1 MLLLD
6 SKQREID
13 GITVFPDHAD
23 PMQYYY
29 LPLAPHL
36 TTVKDPA
43 AGNAEVP
50 QFSLIRFRGQAG
62 TGGFLNFD
70 VNIGASD
77 DQLDEIKRQI
87 QNEERLRDLPRLAP
101 VTTVSGTVKLLMLG
115 KQSGDDAA
123 DGTKASTSAAA
134 PAPADAGPQFV
145 LKMDHS
151 ATPSLYGNNQAAFS
165 IKLDAAGVT
174 VVEKS
179 LDGEILPIAV
189 VYSLDYLGLRPAYS
203 VRLSI
208 DWNRVQ
214 NHMDETYSGGFLFSS
229 VDISNSI
236 DKLVEDRVIVLEA
249 DTFVT
254 EDDENKD
261 ITGRRDAAMNQ
272 VRAMITET
280 FFEPTL
286 PPIEAGKEEEWVK
299 ALRIASGVAGAIGAG
314 PAGMAS
320 SSTFFSYRKNT
331 YQRTDRKALN
341 VNFSERVTV
350 QRSIHPQGHLAGLF
364 RLMRDTPLP
373 RSRFITDVDLDDPW
387 FQKRRLNVVSRADFD
402 QDLIGSI
409 NVQAKYGAEPKNLL
423 LSKAAQTGQFEWM
436 SVLDNGAMRRPVQI
450 QYDVTFAGVDA
461 TERPRKVTSAP
472 IETEVENLEIDPRE
486 LYAVTTVPVVAVNFP
501 WDAYPMVEAHLRYQD
516 EGSGLDES
524 DIFQLTKDKQDA
536 TWRIFILDAGKR
548 DFSYRLIYRAADNK
562 DVDTGWK
569 TTDEEQV
576 TVRDPFPRKRTLD
589 VVANVD
595 WNQVD
600 QVFVD
605 LRYEDHANDILEETS
620 FNFSQGSTPQK
631 FTVDVKDPALKQVS
645 FKATFLFKDGRMVE
659 VPESVTMDQRII
671 VRPDMK
677 GRRIIEVR
685 PPADFAARH
694 LKRTTAEVRYED
706 FAAGLSFN
714 DSFVF
719 EDPASRGYFEF
730 DYVDEARDRYEARTT
745 FVFENGLEQGTDWAA
760 SETDVLQL
768 KAP

>member
-29 LPLAPHL
+29 LPLMPHL

-50 QFSLIRFRGQAG
+50 QFSLIRFRGRAG

-70 VNIGASD
+70 VNIGASEQ
-77 DQLDEIKRQI
+77 QLDEIRRTI
-87 QNEERLRDLPRLAP
+87 MNEERLRDLPRIAP

-115 KQSGDDAA
+115 KQSGDDQAG
-123 DGTKASTSAAA
+123 GTKASTT
-134 PAPADAGPQFV
+134 PAPVIEGPQFV

-165 IKLDAAGVT
+165 IRLDAAGVT
-174 VVEKS
+174 VIEKS

-189 VYSLDYLGLRPAYS
+189 VYSLNYLGLRPAYS

-214 NHMDETYSGGFLFSS
+214 THMDEKYGGGFLFTS
-229 VDISNSI
+229 VEIGNTV

-254 EDDENKD
+254 EDDENKSV
-261 ITGRRDAAMNQ
+261 TARRDAALNQ
-272 VRAMITET
+272 VRSMITET
-280 FFEPTL
+280 FFTPTL
-286 PPIEAGKEEEWVK
+286 PPMEPGKEEDWEK
-299 ALRIASGVAGAIGAG
+299 AVRAATSIISTIAAG
-314 PAGMAS
+314 PAAQANNK
-320 SSTFFSYRKNT
+320 TLFSYSRNNA
-331 YQRTDRKALN
+331 QRTDRKSLN
-341 VNFSERVTV
+341 VNFSERVTI
-350 QRSIHPQGHLAGLF
+350 QRSIHPQGHLAGMF
-364 RLMRDTPLP
+364 RLLRDTPLP
-373 RSRFITDVDLDDPW
+373 RERFITDVDLDDPW
-387 FQKRRLNVVSRADFD
+387 FEKRRLNVVSRADFD

-409 NVQAKYGAEPKNLL
+409 NLQAKYGTEPKNIL
-423 LSKAAQTGQFEWM
+423 LSKATPGGSFEWM
-436 SVLDNGAMRRPVQI
+436 SVIENDAMRRPVDL
-450 QYDVTFAGVDA
+450 QYEVNFAGVDT

-472 IETEVENLEIDPRE
+472 FTSEVENLEIDPRE
-486 LYAVTTVPVVAVNFP
+486 LYAVSTVPIVAVNFP
-501 WDAYPMVEAHLRYQD
+501 FEAYPMVEVHVRYQD
-516 EGSGLDES
+516 EASGLDEK
-524 DIFQLTKDKQDA
+524 DVFQLTKEKQDA
-536 TWRIFILDAGKR
+536 VWRMFILDTRKR
-548 DFSYRLIYRAADNK
+548 DFSYRLVYRAADNK
-562 DVDTGWK
+562 DVDTGWR

-605 LRYEDHANDILEETS
+605 VRYEDKANDILEEAS
-620 FNFSQGSTPQK
+620 FNFNQGSTPQK
-631 FTVDVKDPALKQVS
+631 FVVDVEDPELKQVF
-645 FKATFLFKDGRMVE
+645 FKVTFLFKDGRMIE
-659 VPESVTMDQRII
+659 VPESVTMERRIV

-677 GRRIIEVR
+677 GRRIVEVR
-685 PPADFAARH
+685 PPADFAARN

-719 EDPASRGYFEF
+719 EDASARGYFEF
-730 DYVDEARDRYEARTT
+730 DYVDEARDRYEARST
-745 FVFENGLEQGTDWAA
+745 FVFQNGLEQGTDWTA
-760 SETDVLQL
+760 SEAAVLQL

>member
-23 PMQYYY
+23 PLQYYY
-29 LPLAPHL
+29 LPLMPHL

-50 QFSLIRFRGQAG
+50 QFSLIRFRGRAG

-70 VNIGASD
+70 VNIGASEQ
-77 DQLDEIKRQI
+77 QLDEIRRTI
-87 QNEERLRDLPRLAP
+87 MNEERLREMPRIAP

-115 KQSGDDAA
+115 KQSD
-123 DGTKASTSAAA
+123 DGTANTKSSSAAA
-134 PAPADAGPQFV
+134 PAIEGPQFV

-165 IKLDAAGVT
+165 VRLDAAGVT
-174 VVEKS
+174 VIEKS
-179 LDGEILPIAV
+179 LEGEIMPIAV
-189 VYSLDYLGLRPAYS
+189 VYSLNYLGLRPAYS

-208 DWNRVQ
+208 DWDRVQ
-214 NHMDETYSGGFLFSS
+214 THMDEKYSVGVLFTS
-229 VDISNSI
+229 VDIGNTV

-254 EDDENKD
+254 EDDENKS
-261 ITGRRDAAMNQ
+261 ITARRDAAMNQ
-272 VRAMITET
+272 VRSMITET
-280 FFEPTL
+280 FFQPTL
-286 PPIEAGKEEEWVK
+286 PPMEPGKEEDWEK
-299 ALRIASGVAGAIGAG
+299 AVRAATSIIGTIAAG
-314 PAGMAS
+314 PAAQAS
-320 SSTFFSYRKNT
+320 NKTLFSYSRNT
-331 YQRTDRKALN
+331 AQRTDRKSLN
-341 VNFSERVTV
+341 VNFSERVAI
-350 QRSIHPQGHLAGLF
+350 QRSIHPQGHLAGMF

-387 FQKRRLNVVSRADFD
+387 FEKRRISVVSRADFD
-402 QDLIGSI
+402 MDAIGSI
-409 NVQAKYGAEPKNLL
+409 NVQARYGSEPKNVL
-423 LSKAAQTGQFEWM
+423 LSKGGSTGAFEWM
-436 SVLDNGAMRRPVQI
+436 SVLDNGVMRRPVDL
-450 QYDVTFAGVDA
+450 QYEVNFTGVDT

-472 IETEVENLEIDPRE
+472 FQSEVENVEIDPRE
-486 LYAVTTVPVVAVNFP
+486 LYAISTVPIVAVNFP
-501 WDAYPMVEAHLRYQD
+501 FEAYPMVEVHVRYQD
-516 EGSGLDES
+516 DGSGLDEK
-524 DIFQLTKDKQDA
+524 DVFQLTKDKQDA
-536 TWRIFILDAGKR
+536 TWRMFILDTRKR
-548 DFSYRLIYRAADNK
+548 DFSYRLVYRAADNK

-605 LRYEDHANDILEETS
+605 LRYEDKPHDILEETS

-631 FTVDVKDPALKQVS
+631 FVVDVEDPELKQVF
-645 FKATFLFKDGRMVE
+645 FKATFLFKDGRMIE
-659 VPESVTMDQRII
+659 VPESVTMERRIV

-677 GRRIIEVR
+677 GRRIVEVR
-685 PPADFAARH
+685 PPADFAARN
-694 LKRTTAEVRYED
+694 LRRTTAEVRYED

-719 EDPASRGYFEF
+719 EDASARGYFEF
-730 DYVDEARDRYEARTT
+730 DYVDEARDRYESRST
-745 FVFENGLEQGTDWAA
+745 FVFQNGLEQGTDWTA
-760 SETDVLQL
+760 SENAVLQL

>member
-23 PMQYYY
+23 PLQYYY
-29 LPLAPHL
+29 LPLAPHM

-50 QFSLIRFRGQAG
+50 QFSLIRFRGRAG

-70 VNIGASD
+70 VNIGASEQ
-77 DQLDEIKRQI
+77 QLDEIRRTI
-87 QNEERLRDLPRLAP
+87 QNEERLRDTPRIAP

-115 KQSGDDAA
+115 KQSDDGTA
-123 DGTKASTSAAA
+123 GTKASSSATPP
-134 PAPADAGPQFV
+134 PAIEGPQFV

-165 IKLDAAGVT
+165 VRLDAAGVT
-174 VVEKS
+174 VIEKS
-179 LDGEILPIAV
+179 LNGEILPIAV
-189 VYSLDYLGLRPAYS
+189 VYSLNYLGLRPAYS

-229 VDISNSI
+229 VDISNSV
-236 DKLVEDRVIVLEA
+236 DKLVENRAIVLEA

-254 EDDENKD
+254 EDDENKS
-261 ITGRRDAAMNQ
+261 ITARRDAALNQ
-272 VRAMITET
+272 VRAMITEA
-280 FFEPTL
+280 FFQPTL
-286 PPIEAGKEEEWVK
+286 PPIEPGKEEDWEK
-299 ALRIASGVAGAIGAG
+299 ALRVASGVAGAIGMG
-314 PAGMAS
+314 PAGMMAS
-320 SSTFFSYRKNT
+320 SSFFSYSKNT
-331 YQRTDRKALN
+331 YQRTDRKSLN

-350 QRSIHPQGHLAGLF
+350 QRSIHPQGHLAGMF
-364 RLMRDTPLP
+364 RLLRDTPLP

-387 FQKRRLNVVSRADFD
+387 FEKRKLNVVSRADFD
-402 QDLIGSI
+402 MDAIGSI
-409 NVQAKYGAEPKNLL
+409 NVQARYGTEPKNFL
-423 LSKAAQTGQFEWM
+423 LSKGAPTGAFEWM
-436 SVLDNGAMRRPVQI
+436 SVIENDAMRRPVQI
-450 QYDVTFAGVDA
+450 QYEVNFTGVDT

-472 IETEVENLEIDPRE
+472 FETEVENLEIDPRE
-486 LYAVTTVPVVAVNFP
+486 LYAVSTVPIVAVNFP
-501 WDAYPMVEAHLRYQD
+501 FDAYPMVEAHVRYQD
-516 EGSGLDES
+516 EVSGLDEK
-524 DIFQLTKDKQDA
+524 DIFQLTKEKQDA
-536 TWRIFILDAGKR
+536 TWRMFILDTRKR
-548 DFSYRLIYRAADNK
+548 DFSYRLVYRAADNR

-569 TTDEEQV
+569 TTDEEQI

-605 LRYEDHANDILEETS
+605 LRYEDKANDIFEEAS
-620 FNFSQGSTPQK
+620 FNFNQGSTPQK
-631 FTVDVKDPALKQVS
+631 FVVDVQDPELKQVF
-645 FKATFLFKDGRMVE
+645 FKVTFLFKDGRMIE
-659 VPESVTMDQRII
+659 VPESVTMERRIV

-677 GRRIIEVR
+677 GRRIVEVR
-685 PPADFAARH
+685 PPADFAARN
-694 LKRTTAEVRYED
+694 LRRTTAEIRYED

-719 EDPASRGYFEF
+719 EDAAARGYFEF
-730 DYVDEARDRYEARTT
+730 DYVDEARDRYETRST
-745 FVFENGLEQGTDWAA
+745 FIFANGLEQGTDWTA
-760 SETDVLQL
+760 SETAVLQL

>member
-6 SKQREID
+6 TKQREID

-43 AGNAEVP
+43 SGNADVP
-50 QFSLIRFRGQAG
+50 QFSLIRFRGRAG

-70 VNIGASD
+70 VNIGAGD
-77 DQLDEIKRQI
+77 DQLDEIRRQI

-101 VTTVSGTVKLLMLG
+101 VTTVSGTVRLLMLG

-123 DGTKASTSAAA
+123 AGTKASSSTA
-134 PAPADAGPQFV
+134 PAPDDPGPQFV

-165 IKLDAAGVT
+165 VKLDAAGVT

-189 VYSLDYLGLRPAYS
+189 VYSLNYLGLRPAYS

-208 DWNRVQ
+208 DWARVQ
-214 NHMDETYSGGFLFSS
+214 NHMDEKFSGGFLFSS
-229 VDISNSI
+229 VDIGSAV
-236 DKLVEDRVIVLEA
+236 DKLVEDRAIVLEA

-261 ITGRRDAAMNQ
+261 ITARRDAALNQ
-272 VRAMITET
+272 VRAMITEA
-280 FFEPTL
+280 FFTPSL
-286 PPIEAGKEEEWVK
+286 PPIEPGKEEEWVK
-299 ALRIASGVAGAIGAG
+299 ALRIASGVAGAIGMG
-314 PAGMAS
+314 PAGMMS
-320 SSTFFSYRKNT
+320 SSSFFSYSKNT

-350 QRSIHPQGHLAGLF
+350 QRSIHPQGHLAGMF
-364 RLMRDTPLP
+364 RLLRDTPMP

-387 FQKRRLNVVSRADFD
+387 FEKRRLNVISRADFD
-402 QDLIGSI
+402 MDAIGSI
-409 NVQAKYGAEPKNLL
+409 NVKATYGADPRNVL
-423 LSKAAQTGQFEWM
+423 LSKSAATGAFEWM
-436 SVLDNGAMRRPVQI
+436 SVIEDGAMRRPVDL
-450 QYDVTFAGVDA
+450 QYEVNFTGVDT

-472 IETEVENLEIDPRE
+472 FQSDVENIEIDPRE
-486 LYAVTTVPVVAVNFP
+486 LYAVSTVPIVAVSFP
-501 WDAYPMVEAHLRYQD
+501 WDAYPMVEAHVRYQD

-524 DIFQLTKDKQDA
+524 EIFQLTKDKQDG
-536 TWRIFILDAGKR
+536 TWRMFILDTRKR
-548 DFSYRLIYRAADNK
+548 DFDYRLIYRAADNK

-576 TVRDPFPRKRTLD
+576 TIRDPFPRKRVLD

-600 QVFVD
+600 QAFVD
-605 LRYEDHANDILEETS
+605 LRYEDKAHDILEEAS
-620 FNFSQGSTPQK
+620 FNFSAGSTPQK
-631 FTVDVKDPALKQVS
+631 FTVDVQDPELKQVF
-645 FKATFLFKDGRMVE
+645 FKVTFLFKDGRMVE
-659 VPESVTMDQRII
+659 VPESVTMERRII

-677 GRRIIEVR
+677 GRRIVEVR

-719 EDPASRGYFEF
+719 EDAASRGYFEF
-730 DYVDEARDRYEARTT
+730 DYVDESRDRYESRSS
-745 FVFENGLEQGTDWAA
+745 FVFENGLEQGTDWTA
-760 SETDVLQL
+760 SETAVLQL

>member
-23 PMQYYY
+23 PLQYYY
-29 LPLAPHL
+29 LPLAPHM

-50 QFSLIRFRGQAG
+50 QFSLIRFRGRAG

-70 VNIGASD
+70 VNIGASEQ
-77 DQLDEIKRQI
+77 QLDEIRRTI
-87 QNEERLRDLPRLAP
+87 QNEERLREMPRIAP
-101 VTTVSGTVKLLMLG
+101 VTTISGTVKLLMLG
-115 KQSGDDAA
+115 KQSGDDQP
-123 DGTKASTSAAA
+123 GTKASSST
-134 PAPADAGPQFV
+134 PAPVIEGPQFV

-165 IKLDAAGVT
+165 VRLDAAGVT
-174 VVEKS
+174 VIEKS
-179 LDGEILPIAV
+179 LNGEILPIAI
-189 VYSLDYLGLRPAYS
+189 VYSLNYLGLRPAYS

-214 NHMDETYSGGFLFSS
+214 THMDETYSGGFLFTS
-229 VDISNSI
+229 VDIGNTV

-254 EDDENKD
+254 EDDENKS
-261 ITGRRDAAMNQ
+261 ITARRDAALNQ
-272 VRAMITET
+272 VRSMITET
-280 FFEPTL
+280 FFQPTL
-286 PPIEAGKEEEWVK
+286 PPMEPGKEEDWEKAVK
-299 ALRIASGVAGAIGAG
+299 AATSIIGAIAAG
-314 PAGMAS
+314 PAAQAS
-320 SSTFFSYRKNT
+320 NKTLFSYSRNNA
-331 YQRTDRKALN
+331 QRTDRKSLN
-341 VNFSERVTV
+341 VNFSERVAI
-350 QRSIHPQGHLAGLF
+350 QRSIHPQGHLAGMF
-364 RLMRDTPLP
+364 RLLRDTPLP
-373 RSRFITDVDLDDPW
+373 MSRFITDVDLDDPW
-387 FQKRRLNVVSRADFD
+387 FEKRKLNVVSRADFD
-402 QDLIGSI
+402 LDVIGSI
-409 NVQAKYGAEPKNLL
+409 NVQARYGSEPKNLL
-423 LSKAAQTGQFEWM
+423 LSKGAPNGAFEWM
-436 SVLDNGAMRRPVQI
+436 SVIENDAMRRAVQM
-450 QYDVTFAGVDA
+450 QYEVNFTGVDS

-472 IETEVENLEIDPRE
+472 FETEVENLEIDPRE
-486 LYAVTTVPVVAVNFP
+486 LYAVSTVPIVAVNFP
-501 WDAYPMVEAHLRYQD
+501 FDAYPMVEAHVRYQD
-516 EGSGLDES
+516 DVSGLDEK
-524 DIFQLTKDKQDA
+524 DIFQLTKEKQDA
-536 TWRIFILDAGKR
+536 TWRMFILDPRKR
-548 DFSYRLIYRAADNK
+548 DFSYRLVYRAADNR

-569 TTDEEQV
+569 TTDEEQI

-605 LRYEDHANDILEETS
+605 LRYEDKANDISEETS

-631 FTVDVKDPALKQVS
+631 FVVDVQDPELKQVF
-645 FKATFLFKDGRMVE
+645 FKVTFLFKDGRMIE
-659 VPESVTMDQRII
+659 VPESVTMERRIV

-677 GRRIIEVR
+677 GRRIVEVR

-694 LKRTTAEVRYED
+694 LRRTTAEIRYED

-719 EDPASRGYFEF
+719 EDAAARGYFEF
-730 DYVDEARDRYEARTT
+730 DYVDEARDRYETRST
-745 FVFENGLEQGTDWAA
+745 FVFENGLEQGTDWTA
-760 SETDVLQL
+760 SETAVLQL